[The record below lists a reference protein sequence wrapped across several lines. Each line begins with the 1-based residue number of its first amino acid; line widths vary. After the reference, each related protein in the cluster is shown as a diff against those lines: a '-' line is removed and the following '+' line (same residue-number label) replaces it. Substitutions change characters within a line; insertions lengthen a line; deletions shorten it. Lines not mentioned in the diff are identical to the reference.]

1 MVGKT
6 LLISLFFILM
16 IFVVYGIECAS
27 DCTWGTCSGC
37 FFGGCEDT
45 LSISWQGGYSSSATL
60 YDGDCMN
67 YDYTFDNYVSS
78 CGECVGWFGDCKL
91 EGCSCTCVTGSYTGA
106 RCSGECD
113 DIDGPSDCYYDC
125 TPSTSVYGTA
135 ICGAGYFWSSSKKVV
150 PGFFTYCDGI
160 SKPRFVKLG
169 TGVTAIKWTD
179 KSFWLGG
186 PYYYLCYVDSGSWNM
201 NCIISG
207 NVMNQNQWYYINPKE
222 GYVYVAFLTDAS
234 AGELY
239 IIGFNCCDSTI
250 RSTFSSWC
258 SSVSCCDA
266 TETDCFDG
274 VDNDCD
280 GYTDCEDAD
289 CCNEPGCIGVPG
301 SPTNDEGYVLTRCR
315 VDDQCGSVCDGA
327 PNCVFSDV
335 LGTDYYGYEI
345 TSSCGIC
352 KCEACLQC
360 GSYSVCDC
368 DELYLKCGVNPGL
381 SCYGSYGDNVDCR
394 LIELSGSD
402 CDDTNKY
409 NKSIDLRNYI
419 DFNSCA
425 VYSCEYD
432 TQCSVSDFLKYVTWE
447 IDDGEKQGNDYVISS
462 RTLECFGDHKITV
475 HVGVQDIL
483 YGYCGG
489 TKINCGDYCSN
500 GREKCY
506 TAVLEIRWRT
516 DGDGDGESSCVLD
529 CSSAQTS
536 SSEYDIS
543 DLYTAY
549 NCNSVSCTLESQPGS
564 SAYLDDCNRIYNMV
578 DTGFYGIKVT
588 GDSTASCT
596 IWIEKTSEPSSCS
609 ATGQISCPAQSGNT
623 LDSRADVYIT
633 DGTIYS
639 GTCSATDGVNTYSGT
654 FVKDSATQG
663 HCEFANLPSVS
674 GSLSLTINADVN
686 IHDTTCDQDRTLSL
700 LQTCQYTQQAGSLDI
715 KYSYPTGECGD
726 EITVTLECVDA
737 STGTKVDNVKWT
749 ITDVSGVVVSST
761 CDSVDN
767 PCTVTVITDKYSPS
781 VSFKARCEVV

>member
-1 MVGKT
+1 MVIIVG
-6 LLISLFFILM
+6 LS
-16 IFVVYGIECAS
+16 
-27 DCTWGTCSGC
+27 GT
-37 FFGGCEDT
+37 DT
-45 LSISWQGGYSSSATL
+45 LSITWESSGSTPPTTSGSATL
-60 YDGDCMN
+60 YDGDDMA
-67 YDYTFDNYVSS
+67 YGYSIDEYVSDCSS
-78 CGECVGWFGDCKL
+78 CVSGGFLGIGASCVYSDC
-91 EGCSCTCVTGSYTGA
+91 GCTCSCVTGSYTGA
-106 RCSGECD
+106 RCVGECN
-113 DIDGPSDCYYDC
+113 DIDGSDDEYYDSFPEDCYYVAGDA
-125 TPSTSVYGTA
+125 V
-135 ICGAGYFWSSSKKVV
+135 CGAGYFWSSSYEII
-150 PGFFTYCDGI
+150 PEFFEYCDGV
-160 SKPRFVKLG
+160 SLPRFVNMGASTTSINVDFGENVNYK
-169 TGVTAIKWTD
+169 I
-179 KSFWLGG
+179 
-186 PYYYLCYVDSGSWNM
+186 YNVDSGDWQMTYVSEGEG
-201 NCIISG
+201 SSTQ
-207 NVMNQNQWYYINPKE
+207 VSTKS
-222 GYVYVAFLTDAS
+222 GYVYVAFYTDDDFWS
-234 AGELY
+234 KGTVY
-239 IIGFNCCDSTI
+239 VIGFNCCDSTI

-462 RTLECFGDHKITV
+462 GTLECFGDHKITV

-700 LQTCQYTQQAGSLDI
+700 SQTCQYTQQAGSLDI

-737 STGTKVDNVKWT
+737 STGNKIDNVKWT

-761 CDSVDN
+761 CDSGDN